1 MTWTACTHKTYQD
14 FTTGRAAEGRLVWR
28 CSHCGRT
35 DVWGDGWSYH
45 GNAECSTCWVASID
59 VVACSDACAKALA
72 SADSTLR
79 VAAPTKPTAAT
90 ADAPER
96 PPSNRGVHD
105 EARKRKALEALER
118 LTPAARAEVIEA
130 AKRREKP

>member
-1 MTWTACTHKTYQD
+1 MNACTHKTYQD
-14 FTTGRAAEGRLVWR
+14 HTTGRTAEGRLVWR

-35 DVWGDGWSYH
+35 ETWSEGWSYH
-45 GNAECSTCWVASID
+45 GNVECPTCWVAVID
-59 VVACSDACAKALA
+59 AVACSVACAKALA
-72 SADSTLR
+72 SADVTLR
-79 VAAPTKPTAAT
+79 VAASAKPAA
-90 ADAPER
+90 ASSGAPKR
-96 PPSNRGVHD
+96 PPSNRGVHA